1 MVFQRVGFIGLGNMG
16 YPISLNLLRS
26 GYKLVVYDIVGEKI
40 EKLVNEGATGAR
52 SPKEVAEL
60 SDIVMTSLPTPE
72 ALEEVVTGQQGILE
86 ADRVELTL
94 IMLDTI
100 PPATARKIAL
110 KASRQGVNVLEA
122 PVSGGPYL
130 AREGAL
136 TLMVGGDIY
145 VFEKC
150 KPLLEKIGRHIYY
163 VGKIGTGSVVKLIN
177 NLLSLGNVAL
187 MCEAI
192 VLGIKAGVNGRT
204 LYEILSKS
212 TGRSFALEYKLPN
225 IIAKRR
231 FDSGFAINLACKDLG
246 IISNLAKELGYP
258 LFTGSLIEQLYR
270 LARAI
275 GLGHEDHTAVVK
287 LFENIAGVTV
297 EF

>member
-110 KASRQGVNVLEA
+110 KSSRQGVNVLEA

-136 TLMVGGDIY
+136 TIMVGGDI
-145 VFEKC
+145 
-150 KPLLEKIGRHIYY
+150 
-163 VGKIGTGSVVKLIN
+163 
-177 NLLSLGNVAL
+177 
-187 MCEAI
+187 
-192 VLGIKAGVNGRT
+192 
-204 LYEILSKS
+204 
-212 TGRSFALEYKLPN
+212 
-225 IIAKRR
+225 
-231 FDSGFAINLACKDLG
+231 
-246 IISNLAKELGYP
+246 
-258 LFTGSLIEQLYR
+258 
-270 LARAI
+270 
-275 GLGHEDHTAVVK
+275 
-287 LFENIAGVTV
+287 
-297 EF
+297 

>member
-136 TLMVGGDIY
+136 TIMVGGDIY

>member
-1 MVFQRVGFIGLGNMG
+1 
-16 YPISLNLLRS
+16 
-26 GYKLVVYDIVGEKI
+26 
-40 EKLVNEGATGAR
+40 
-52 SPKEVAEL
+52 
-60 SDIVMTSLPTPE
+60 
-72 ALEEVVTGQQGILE
+72 
-86 ADRVELTL
+86 
-94 IMLDTI
+94 
-100 PPATARKIAL
+100 
-110 KASRQGVNVLEA
+110 
-122 PVSGGPYL
+122 
-130 AREGAL
+130 
-136 TLMVGGDIY
+136 MVGGDIY

-163 VGKIGTGSVVKLIN
+163 VGEIGTGSVVKLIN

>member
-40 EKLVNEGATGAR
+40 EKLVNEGATGAH

-86 ADRVELTL
+86 AERVELTL

-136 TLMVGGDIY
+136 TIMVGGDIY

-163 VGKIGTGSVVKLIN
+163 VGEIGTGSVVKLIN

>member
-136 TLMVGGDIY
+136 TIMVGGDIY

-163 VGKIGTGSVVKLIN
+163 VGEIGTGSVVKLIN

-212 TGRSFALEYKLPN
+212 TGRSFALDYKLPN

>member
-136 TLMVGGDIY
+136 TIMVGGDIY

-163 VGKIGTGSVVKLIN
+163 VGEIGTGSVVKLIN

>member
-40 EKLVNEGATGAR
+40 EKLVNEGATGAH

-86 ADRVELTL
+86 AERVELTL

-136 TLMVGGDIY
+136 TIMVGGDIY

-163 VGKIGTGSVVKLIN
+163 VGEIGTGSVVKLIN

-246 IISNLAKELGYP
+246 LISNLAKELGYP

>member
-136 TLMVGGDIY
+136 TIMVGGDIY

-163 VGKIGTGSVVKLIN
+163 VGEIGAGSVVKLIN

>member
-110 KASRQGVNVLEA
+110 KSSRQGVNVLEA

-136 TLMVGGDIY
+136 TIMVGGDIY

-163 VGKIGTGSVVKLIN
+163 VGEIGTGSVVKLIN

>member
-100 PPATARKIAL
+100 PPVTARKIAL

-136 TLMVGGDIY
+136 TIMVGGDIY

-163 VGKIGTGSVVKLIN
+163 VGEIGTGSVVKLIN

>member
-1 MVFQRVGFIGLGNMG
+1 VGFIGLGNMG

-40 EKLVNEGATGAR
+40 EKLVNEGATGAH

-110 KASRQGVNVLEA
+110 MASRQGVNVLEA

-136 TLMVGGDIY
+136 TIMVGGDIY

-163 VGKIGTGSVVKLIN
+163 VGEIGTGSVVKLIN

>member
-40 EKLVNEGATGAR
+40 EKLVNEGATGAH

-110 KASRQGVNVLEA
+110 MASRQGVNVLEA

-136 TLMVGGDIY
+136 TIMVGGDIY

-163 VGKIGTGSVVKLIN
+163 VGEIGTGSVVKLIN